1 MISNEI
7 LDELLKNYKE
17 PADLLGQEGILKQ
30 LSTALYKRALEGE
43 MSDHLGYNKHERKL
57 KPDDNA
63 RNGYSQKTIQGEF
76 GKAIIDIPRDRKGE
90 FEPKII
96 EKGQVRVGDLDHKI
110 ISLYARG
117 MSTRDIEAQL
127 KEMYGVDVSP
137 TLISSVT
144 EQVMDEVKQWQNRPL
159 DSVYPIVYMD
169 CLVIK
174 VRENGRVIN
183 KSLYLALGINMQG
196 NKELLGMWI
205 STNEGSKFWL
215 NVLTEIQN
223 RGVKDIFIGC
233 VDGLIG
239 FPKAI
244 ESVYPK
250 TSVQLCIV
258 HMVRN
263 SVSFVSWRDRKEL
276 CHDLKSIYSS
286 ATEEEAQL
294 SLQCFCEKWDEKY
307 PSISK
312 SWKNNW
318 AYIIPF
324 FEFPQEI
331 RKAIYTTNAIESI
344 NSSLRKVI
352 KRQQIF
358 PSDDAAFKMVYL
370 AIRNFSQKWTM
381 PIKDWKPALNR
392 FGIIYGDRLYA

>member
-17 PADLLGQEGILKQ
+17 PADLLGQDGILKQ
-30 LSTALYKRALEGE
+30 LTTALYNRALEGE

-57 KPDDNA
+57 KPDDNV

-76 GKAIIDIPRDRKGE
+76 GQAIIDIPRDRKGE

-144 EQVMDEVKQWQNRPL
+144 NEVMDEVKQWQNRAL

-169 CLVIK
+169 CLVVK
-174 VRENGRVIN
+174 VRENARVIN

-223 RGVKDIFIGC
+223 RGVKDIFIAC

-263 SVSFVSWRDRKEL
+263 SVAFVSWRNRKEL

-294 SLQCFCEKWDEKY
+294 NLKCFCEKWDEKY

-370 AIRNFSQKWTM
+370 AMRNFSQKWTM

-392 FGIIYGDRLYA
+392 FDIIYGDRLYA